1 MYLNE
6 LLSTHASLYV
16 LPYTL
21 HVFFFTFK
29 ILFLACSQ

>member
-21 HVFFFTFK
+21 HVFFF
-29 ILFLACSQ
+29 FLPLKFFF